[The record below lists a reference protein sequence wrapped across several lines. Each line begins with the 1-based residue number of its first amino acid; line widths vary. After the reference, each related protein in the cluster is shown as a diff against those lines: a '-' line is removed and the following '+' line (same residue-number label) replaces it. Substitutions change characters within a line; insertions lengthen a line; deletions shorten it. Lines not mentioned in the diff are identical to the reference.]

1 MSKIFIDSSI
11 LVPLFWKEHPNHNK
25 VAKHLSIIKNNE
37 CYMSN
42 GILSEVMTVLG
53 MKTKNIDLV
62 KIVYDYLQDNFK
74 ILNEYEINDFNF
86 KVFSVFQKYNKN
98 AFKVSFIDCSSVVIV
113 DEYGLDNVM
122 SLDKNFKRF
131 EEIDLVKLED

>member
-11 LVPLFWKEHPNHNK
+11 LVPLFWKEYPNHNK

-122 SLDKNFKRF
+122 SLDKDFKRF

>member
-1 MSKIFIDSSI
+1 
-11 LVPLFWKEHPNHNK
+11 
-25 VAKHLSIIKNNE
+25 
-37 CYMSN
+37 MSN

-122 SLDKNFKRF
+122 SLDKDFKRF